1 MNEVFDT
8 PDAMLA
14 AALQCAR
21 EIAAK
26 PPVAIWGTK
35 QVIHYTRDHSVE
47 DSLKQM
53 GWVQGAIWSNAH
65 VREAIAAMKEKRA
78 GQFPALTPLQS
89 FTDAA

>member
-1 MNEVFDT
+1 VFDT
-8 PDAMLA
+8 PEATLA
-14 AALQCAR
+14 AAMQCAK
-21 EIAAK
+21 EIATK

-65 VREAIAAMKEKRA
+65 VREAVAALKEKRA
-78 GQFPALTPLQS
+78 GDFTALPELPS
-89 FTDAA
+89 FKEIGA